1 MIDRIFAA
9 LENWLN
15 SGVILTPTFK
25 ALTLFAAIFIIIGY
39 LGYQAMQEVEPAPCS
54 PSGSPARCYR
64 ISQRMC
70 EPVWANAEVKCKEFV
85 HKLALPPGRLVGP
98 IVMKCQL
105 SNLDQAFNYARKS
118 IPGCQEMFTD
128 LDDWKK
134 RNDFK

>member
-1 MIDRIFAA
+1 MNRFFAA
-9 LENWLN
+9 IENWID
-15 SGVILTPTFK
+15 SGMALTPTLK
-25 ALTLFAAIFIIIGY
+25 ALLLFTTVTIIIGY
-39 LGYQAMQEVEPAPCS
+39 MGYQAVMEVKPAPCA
-54 PSGSPARCYR
+54 PSGNPARCYR

-70 EPVWANAEVKCKEFV
+70 EPVWTNAEVKCKEFV
-85 HKLALPPGRLVGP
+85 RKLALPPGRLVGP

-118 IPGCQEMFTD
+118 IPDCQGMFSD